1 MAGERVDQEGLNNV
15 DQFYTVDRVV
25 RHNSFTEVRVVVDVD
40 KIREEGSNKYIN
52 WGKVEKLLE

>member
-40 KIREEGSNKYIN
+40 KIKDEGINKYIN
-52 WGKVEKLLE
+52 WGKLE